1 MPPGAPYPDV
11 PTLVLNGDLDNITA
25 TSGALLVASR
35 FPSSTFVELENS
47 IHVTALGDAD
57 DCASR
62 IARRFV
68 KVLDAGDTSCAA
80 RIKEVRTVDRFPGT
94 AADAEAARSRT
105 GDESRPTERRAA
117 AVAAAMVADAIQ
129 RWSINYSGKSRGL
142 RGGRWSWRGDD
153 TIEFRFDRARFAADV
168 AVSGSATWERASG
181 AVRAQLR
188 LAGSS
193 DGRLRASWSMQR
205 PLARARLDGK
215 FSTRRLRAVM
225 LAP

>member
-1 MPPGAPYPDV
+1 MYSA
-11 PTLVLNGDLDNITA
+11 
-25 TSGALLVASR
+25 
-35 FPSSTFVELENS
+35 
-47 IHVTALGDAD
+47 
-57 DCASR
+57 CASR

-80 RIKEVRTVDRFPGT
+80 RIKEVRTVDHFPGT
-94 AADAEAARSRT
+94 AADAEAARSRA

-153 TIEFRFDRARFAADV
+153 TVEFRFDRARFAADV

-181 AVRAQLR
+181 AVRA
-188 LAGSS
+188 AAA
-193 DGRLRASWSMQR
+193 GRLVGR
-205 PLARARLDGK
+205 PAEGQLEHAAPVGAGAARRQVQHVQAARGHARAM
-215 FSTRRLRAVM
+215 TV
-225 LAP
+225 